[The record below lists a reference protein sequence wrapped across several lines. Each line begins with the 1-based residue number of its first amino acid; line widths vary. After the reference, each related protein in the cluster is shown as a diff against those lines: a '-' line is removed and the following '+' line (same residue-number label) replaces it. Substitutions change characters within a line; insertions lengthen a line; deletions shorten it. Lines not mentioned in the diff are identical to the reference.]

1 MSNGDSW
8 KEHRRFSL
16 TVLRNFGVGKRSFE
30 DQIAAESEYLMT
42 EISSCEG
49 KPLDPSHLFCN
60 AVSNVIC
67 SVVFGKRFDYDDQEF
82 KYLLYLLADS
92 TNHPWFIVLFISIPK
107 LIPYLVKIPFF
118 PKGSFPY
125 PIALRQKLKDI
136 VDEHR
141 NTFDT
146 DNMRDYIDVY
156 LNEIRGKKDREE
168 QTYLNDTELRVVVN
182 DFFLAGTE
190 TTWSTL
196 LWALWCMMK
205 YPEVRKRVHDEIDL
219 VVGRDRLPKLADKPN
234 LPYTQAVL
242 HEIQRFASIVS
253 LTGPRYV
260 NHETT
265 FEGFTIPKDT
275 LISSNLYS
283 ATHDP
288 SIWEDPDNFKP
299 ERFLDDKGQVMKI
312 PEQIV
317 FGAGNTL
324 EFSCF
329 FVDCRKY
336 FAITCIST
344 T

>member
-16 TVLRNFGVGKRSFE
+16 TVLRSFGVGKRSFE
-30 DQIAAESEYLMT
+30 DQIATESEYLMT
-42 EISSCEG
+42 EISSGEG
-49 KPLDPSHLFCN
+49 KPFDPSHLVCN

-82 KYLLYLLADS
+82 QYLLHLLEDS
-92 TNHPWFIVLFISIPK
+92 TNHPWFSLMFVSIPN
-107 LIPYLVKIPFF
+107 LVPYLVKIPFF
-118 PKGSFPY
+118 PKGSFPSA
-125 PIALRQKLKDI
+125 IALRQKLKDI

-141 NTFDT
+141 NTLDT

-156 LNEIRGKKDREE
+156 LNEIHGKKDREE
-168 QTYLNDTELRVVVN
+168 QTHLNDTELRAVVN

-190 TTWSTL
+190 TTSSTL
-196 LWALWCMMK
+196 RWALLYMLK
-205 YPEVRKRVHDEIDL
+205 YPDVQKRVHDEIDL

-242 HEIQRFASIVS
+242 HETQRFASIVF

-260 NHETT
+260 KHDII

-275 LISSNLYS
+275 LITSHLYS
-283 ATHDP
+283 ATRDP
-288 SIWEDPDNFKP
+288 SIWEDPDDFKP
-299 ERFLDDKGQVMKI
+299 DRFLDDKGQVMKI

-317 FGAGNTL
+317 FGAG
-324 EFSCF
+324 
-329 FVDCRKY
+329 
-336 FAITCIST
+336 ISVHLVAFC
-344 T
+344 